1 LRLLGSSLS
10 SSTRVFCLMLSFCAQ
25 EAVLSE
31 MQQQSQPALAHQ
43 IPTLASVSPSTYDAE
58 EGLIKLDVVVTNK
71 LGKPISGIARKDFK
85 LLDNGQPDKILTFHT
100 YDGTSTGPDP
110 PVKIILLVDTL
121 NLPERLASYER
132 REVARFLQQNRG
144 HLAQPVS
151 LVELSNMGVLRVGQP
166 SADGNALAEEFAHN
180 KNLEWIR
187 RVPGGLRGVS
197 LDSVFVESPTS
208 SALKALGDI
217 AAMERQQPGRKL
229 LIWVGPGWGVGSGA
243 YSDSNGPRGNTFE
256 LIEWFSTLLREAR
269 IALYSFSVGETNADG
284 RANTY
289 LSLLSGVRLD
299 KQATFMHLN
308 RKILAVQT
316 GGRVLEPSE
325 NFTGGLPAA
334 LTDFSLN
341 ANLVLQINSCVQEA
355 STYYTLSFDASYAD
369 RPDEYHDLKVQ
380 VDTQGLTARTTTGYY
395 DQPYYSDHYSDQ
407 GNSAV
412 RPVSVEQLG
421 QALTTA
427 HDKSD
432 SELAQQLSELRLTE
446 RLSSTKLLS
455 WSAGLRGRKARQALV
470 ALADASAFL
479 DPPAG
484 EIPAD
489 APPDHNARQRMTSL
503 ALEYL
508 NKALPNL
515 PNFYA
520 TRTTVHYQET
530 PPFEKGDASISYQP
544 LHIANTVKD
553 TVLYRNGYEIEES
566 DTGRKKKRKMDEP
579 YLVTY
584 GTFGPLLRGA
594 IDAIVVAPGGL
605 SWKRWEEGAG
615 KPLAVF
621 GYVIPMEKSSY
632 DTGGCCLPDGDG
644 TSAFQKR
651 AGYHGEI
658 AIDPTTGALLRLEL
672 IFDLRST
679 TPLIQSG
686 VMIEYGPVE
695 IGGKSYICPVRSVS
709 ISRGRSVAVLSETLK
724 DQQKIAWRESFRT
737 YGPYGTMLNDISFD
751 AFHMFRADS
760 HMLTGLRPASDWKSL
775 GTVPAQTPATPPKQQ

>member
-1 LRLLGSSLS
+1 MK
-10 SSTRVFCLMLSFCAQ
+10 T
-25 EAVLSE
+25 
-31 MQQQSQPALAHQ
+31 
-43 IPTLASVSPSTYDAE
+43 
-58 EGLIKLDVVVTNK
+58 
-71 LGKPISGIARKDFK
+71 
-85 LLDNGQPDKILTFHT
+85 
-100 YDGTSTGPDP
+100 
-110 PVKIILLVDTL
+110 ILLVDTL

-132 REVARFLQQNRG
+132 REVARFLQQNGG

-187 RVPGGLRGVS
+187 RVSGSLRGES
-197 LDSVFVESPTS
+197 LNSVFLEPPTL

-217 AAMERQQPGRKL
+217 AAIERQQPGRKL

-243 YSDSNGPRGNTFE
+243 NSDSSEPSQNTFE
-256 LIEWFSTLLREAR
+256 VIEWFSTLLREAR
-269 IALYSFSVGETNADG
+269 ITLYSFSVGETNADG
-284 RANTY
+284 RARNY
-289 LSLLSGVRLD
+289 LSFLSGARSD
-299 KQATFMHLN
+299 QQATFMHLN

-316 GGRVLEPSE
+316 GGRVLEPTE
-325 NFTGGLPAA
+325 NLAGGIPAG
-334 LTDFSLN
+334 LTDFRLDYD
-341 ANLVLQINSCVQEA
+341 LVLQIHSCVQEA
-355 STYYTLSFDASYAD
+355 GTYYTLSFDPSHAD
-369 RPDEYHDLKVQ
+369 RLDEYHDLKVQ
-380 VDTQGLTARTTTGYY
+380 VDPPGLTARTTTGYY
-395 DQPYYSDHYSDQ
+395 DQPYYSDQ

-412 RPVSVEQLG
+412 RPVTVEQLG
-421 QALTTA
+421 QVLTTA
-427 HDKSD
+427 HDKSGA
-432 SELAQQLSELRLTE
+432 ELAQQLSELTLTE
-446 RLSSTKLLS
+446 RLSRTKLLS
-455 WSAGLRGRKARQALV
+455 WIAGLRGGKARQALV

-489 APPDHNARQRMTSL
+489 APPDHNAQQRMTSL

-508 NKALPNL
+508 NQALPNL

-530 PPFEKGDASISYQP
+530 PPFEKGDARISYQP
-544 LHIANTVKD
+544 LHIADTVKD
-553 TVLYRNGYEIEES
+553 TVLYRNGYEIGES
-566 DTGRKKKRKMDEP
+566 DNGRSKKRKVDEP

-594 IDAIVVAPGGL
+594 IDTIVVAPGGL

-615 KPLAVF
+615 KRLAVF

-632 DTGGCCLPDGDG
+632 DTAGCCLPDGDG

-679 TPLIQSG
+679 TPLLQSE

-695 IGGKSYICPVRSVS
+695 IGGKSYTCPVRSVS
-709 ISRGRSVAVLSETLK
+709 ISRGRSVAVLAETL
-724 DQQKIAWRESFRT
+724 QGGEKIEWHESFRT
-737 YGPYGTMLNDISFD
+737 YGPYATMLNDITFD
-751 AFHMFRADS
+751 SFHMFRADS
-760 HMLTGLRPASDWKSL
+760 QMLPGFNQLPEGKSP
-775 GTVPAQTPATPPKQQ
+775 GAVPAQIPAAPPIQR

>member
-1 LRLLGSSLS
+1 MRLLGSSLS
-10 SSTRVFCLMLSFCAQ
+10 SSTFVFCLLLSFCAQ
-25 EAVLSE
+25 KAVLPE
-31 MQQQSQPALAHQ
+31 TQQQS
-43 IPTLASVSPSTYDAE
+43 YDAE
-58 EGLIKLDVVVTNK
+58 EGLIKLDVVVTDK
-71 LGKPISGIARKDFK
+71 LGKPVSGIARKDFK
-85 LLDNGQPDKILTFHT
+85 LLDNGQPDKILTFHA

-110 PVKIILLVDTL
+110 PVKTILLVDTL

-132 REVARFLQQNRG
+132 REVARFLQQNGG

-151 LVELSNMGVLRVGQP
+151 LVELSNLGVLRVGQP

-187 RVPGGLRGVS
+187 RVSGSLRGES
-197 LDSVFVESPTS
+197 LNSVFLEPPTL

-217 AAMERQQPGRKL
+217 AAIERQQPGRKL

-243 YSDSNGPRGNTFE
+243 NSDSSEPSQNTFE
-256 LIEWFSTLLREAR
+256 VIEWFSTLLREAR
-269 IALYSFSVGETNADG
+269 ITLYSFSVGETNADG
-284 RANTY
+284 RARNY
-289 LSLLSGVRLD
+289 LSFLSGARSD
-299 KQATFMHLN
+299 QQATFMHLN

-316 GGRVLEPSE
+316 GGRVLEPTE
-325 NFTGGLPAA
+325 NLTGGLPAG
-334 LTDFSLN
+334 LTDFRLDYD
-341 ANLVLQINSCVQEA
+341 LVLQINSCVQEA
-355 STYYTLSFDASYAD
+355 GTYYTLSFDPSRAD
-369 RPDEYHDLKVQ
+369 RFDEYHGLKVQ
-380 VDTQGLTARTTTGYY
+380 VDPQGLTARTTTGYY
-395 DQPYYSDHYSDQ
+395 DQPYYSDR

-412 RPVSVEQLG
+412 RPVTVEQLG
-421 QALTTA
+421 QVLTTA

-432 SELAQQLSELRLTE
+432 AELAQQLSELRLTE
-446 RLSSTKLLS
+446 RLSSTKLLF
-455 WSAGLRGRKARQALV
+455 WMAGLRGGKARQALV

-489 APPDHNARQRMTSL
+489 APPDHHAQQRMTSL

-508 NKALPNL
+508 NQALPKL

-530 PPFEKGDASISYQP
+530 PPFDKGDARISYQP
-544 LHIANTVKD
+544 LHIADTVKD
-553 TVLYRNGYEIEES
+553 TVLYRNGYEIGES
-566 DTGRKKKRKMDEP
+566 DNGRSKKRKVDEP

-594 IDAIVVAPGGL
+594 IDTIVVAPGGL

-679 TPLIQSG
+679 TPLIQSE

-709 ISRGRSVAVLSETLK
+709 ISRGRSVAVLAETL
-724 DQQKIAWRESFRT
+724 QGGEKIEWHESFRT
-737 YGPYGTMLNDISFD
+737 YGPYATMLNDITFD
-751 AFHMFRADS
+751 SFHMFRADS
-760 HMLTGLRPASDWKSL
+760 QMLPGFNQLPEGKSP
-775 GTVPAQTPATPPKQQ
+775 GAVPAQIPATPPIQR